1 MTPLLRVE
9 DLRKSFGEVSAVDG
23 VSLDL
28 APGQL
33 TCIIGP
39 NGAGKT
45 TLVNLLTGRLAPD
58 GGRIDF
64 NGREIT
70 RMRAHARVQLGLSRS
85 FQVNSVFPHLT
96 VAENLAIP
104 TLARLGRSGAMLQR
118 AERVSGLEDAVRR
131 LLAEWHLEDERKMSA
146 AALSHGSQRL
156 LEIAI
161 AVATRPRLLILDE
174 PTAGLSPAEKPQVL
188 AQLRRVAASGETTF
202 VLVEHDM
209 DIVFSLA
216 DRIVVMHRGRILA
229 DGAPAVIRKDPV
241 VREVYLGAALDAPVG
256 GRGVSSGEPLLA
268 VAGMNTFY
276 GQSHVIQDVSML
288 LKEGEVVVLL
298 GRNGAGKTTTLRS
311 LMGLTPPRSGQ
322 VVLRRKEISRLPP
335 HEIAAAGVAYV
346 PEDRRIF
353 LDLTARDNL
362 LIAARQGRHASSASR
377 QNFARCGSASNGE
390 WGGGWDL
397 ARVWALFPALAD
409 IQHHRGDQLSGG
421 QQKMLAIGRA
431 LMSNPDLLLLD
442 EPSEG
447 LAPAVIRALADA
459 IGRIRAEGVTILLAE
474 QNAAFATRVADR
486 VYIIENGHIPVEEE
500 STYIRAHP
508 EVLQRYLAVEDVSEH
523 G

>member
-1 MTPLLRVE
+1 
-9 DLRKSFGEVSAVDG
+9 
-23 VSLDL
+23 
-28 APGQL
+28 
-33 TCIIGP
+33 
-39 NGAGKT
+39 
-45 TLVNLLTGRLAPD
+45 
-58 GGRIDF
+58 
-64 NGREIT
+64 
-70 RMRAHARVQLGLSRS
+70 
-85 FQVNSVFPHLT
+85 
-96 VAENLAIP
+96 
-104 TLARLGRSGAMLQR
+104 
-118 AERVSGLEDAVRR
+118 
-131 LLAEWHLEDERKMSA
+131 
-146 AALSHGSQRL
+146 
-156 LEIAI
+156 
-161 AVATRPRLLILDE
+161 
-174 PTAGLSPAEKPQVL
+174 
-188 AQLRRVAASGETTF
+188 
-202 VLVEHDM
+202 
-209 DIVFSLA
+209 
-216 DRIVVMHRGRILA
+216 
-229 DGAPAVIRKDPV
+229 
-241 VREVYLGAALDAPVG
+241 
-256 GRGVSSGEPLLA
+256 
-268 VAGMNTFY
+268 
-276 GQSHVIQDVSML
+276 
-288 LKEGEVVVLL
+288 
-298 GRNGAGKTTTLRS
+298 
-311 LMGLTPPRSGQ
+311 
-322 VVLRRKEISRLPP
+322 VLRRKEISRLPP

-353 LDLTARDNL
+353 RDLTARDNL

-377 QNFARCGSASNGE
+377 QNFPRCGSASNGE

-409 IQHHRGDQLSGG
+409 VQHHRGDQLSGG